1 MITSIATIAITSF
14 IVGWLIGWFN
24 GAWAMRGDTDD

>member
-1 MITSIATIAITSF
+1 MITSIAIAITSF